1 MKYDK
6 VKDEDIEF
14 AVSETIR
21 VFKMLD
27 ESEGARIE
35 ELLTTCEDRD
45 QLVEYLI
52 NILNFY
58 AQPNRHVLR
67 KVRESEQIINQEYVH
82 LPHVNIRN
90 GKGVLSNKKLLILPL
105 YVRAN
110 QQIALKEG
118 KAAQEST
125 LRNITGQVT
134 GASKSGSLSDSEI
147 CTLIGNGSPNII
159 KEMLGPASH
168 DLVAKREMKQYIIRT
183 GDVSLK
189 DLTDSPEN
197 KKSLRYMSE
206 VLKAYGLDNDLVDV
220 PIK

>member
-21 VFKMLD
+21 VFKMLN

-67 KVRESEQIINQEYVH
+67 RVRESEQIINQEYVH
-82 LPHVNIRN
+82 LPHVNMRN

-147 CTLIGNGSPNII
+147 ATLIGNGSPNII

-168 DLVAKREMKQYIIRT
+168 DLVAKREMKQSIIRT

>member
-1 MKYDK
+1 MNFFGKTLEILK
-6 VKDEDIEF
+6 RTWNN
-14 AVSETIR
+14 AVTN
-21 VFKMLD
+21 
-27 ESEGARIE
+27 ES
-35 ELLTTCEDRD
+35 T
-45 QLVEYLI
+45 
-52 NILNFY
+52 LNFNLDMFAY
-58 AQPNRHVLR
+58 SSRDPKQDYEKNKNRFKNALIEND
-67 KVRESEQIINQEYVH
+67 KTALANLLYT
-82 LPHVNIRN
+82 LDIRN

-147 CTLIGNGSPNII
+147 ATLIGNGSPNII

-168 DLVAKREMKQYIIRT
+168 DLVAKREMKQSIIRT

>member
-1 MKYDK
+1 
-6 VKDEDIEF
+6 
-14 AVSETIR
+14 
-21 VFKMLD
+21 MLD

-67 KVRESEQIINQEYVH
+67 RVRESEQIINQEYVH

-147 CTLIGNGSPNII
+147 ATLIGNGSPNII

-168 DLVAKREMKQYIIRT
+168 DLVAKREMKQSIIRT

>member
-21 VFKMLD
+21 IFKMLD

-67 KVRESEQIINQEYVH
+67 RVRESEQIINQEYVH
-82 LPHVNIRN
+82 LPHVNMRN

-147 CTLIGNGSPNII
+147 ATLIGNGSPNII

-168 DLVAKREMKQYIIRT
+168 DLVAKREMKQSIIRT

>member
-67 KVRESEQIINQEYVH
+67 RVRESEQIINQEYVH
-82 LPHVNIRN
+82 LPHVNMRN

-147 CTLIGNGSPNII
+147 ATLIGNGSPNII

-168 DLVAKREMKQYIIRT
+168 DLVAKREMKQSIIRT

-206 VLKAYGLDNDLVDV
+206 VLKAYGL

>member
-67 KVRESEQIINQEYVH
+67 RVRESEQIINQEYVH
-82 LPHVNIRN
+82 LPHVNMRN

-147 CTLIGNGSPNII
+147 ATLIGNGSPNII

-168 DLVAKREMKQYIIRT
+168 DLVAKREMKQSIIRT

-206 VLKAYGLDNDLVDV
+206 VLKAYGLDNDLVDI

>member
-67 KVRESEQIINQEYVH
+67 RVRESEQIINQEYVH
-82 LPHVNIRN
+82 LPHVNMRN

-168 DLVAKREMKQYIIRT
+168 DLVAKREMKQSIIRT

>member
-6 VKDEDIEF
+6 VKDADIEF

-35 ELLTTCEDRD
+35 ELLTTCEDSD

-67 KVRESEQIINQEYVH
+67 RVRESEQIINQEYVH
-82 LPHVNIRN
+82 LPHVNMRN

-168 DLVAKREMKQYIIRT
+168 DLVAKREMKQSIIRT

>member
-27 ESEGARIE
+27 ESEGVRIE

-67 KVRESEQIINQEYVH
+67 RVRESEQIINQEYVH

-147 CTLIGNGSPNII
+147 ATLIGNGSPNII

-168 DLVAKREMKQYIIRT
+168 DLVAKREMKQSIIRT

>member
-21 VFKMLD
+21 IFKLLD

-67 KVRESEQIINQEYVH
+67 RIRESEQIINQEYVH
-82 LPHVNIRN
+82 LPHVNMRN

-159 KEMLGPASH
+159 REMLGPASH
-168 DLVAKREMKQYIIRT
+168 DLVAKREMKQSIIRT

>member
-1 MKYDK
+1 MKYNN

-21 VFKMLD
+21 VFKELD
-27 ESEGARIE
+27 EAEGARIE
-35 ELLTTCEDRD
+35 ELLTSCEDRD

-58 AQPNRHVLR
+58 AQPNRHILR
-67 KVRESEQIINQEYVH
+67 KIRESEEIINQEYVR
-82 LPHVNIRN
+82 LPHVNQKD

-118 KAAQEST
+118 KAAQESN

-159 KEMLGPASH
+159 REMLGPASH
-168 DLVAKREMKQYIIRT
+168 DLVAKREMKQSIIRT
-183 GDVSLK
+183 GDVSLN

-206 VLKAYGLDNDLVDV
+206 VLKAYGLDNDLVDI

>member
-67 KVRESEQIINQEYVH
+67 RVRESEQIINQEYVH

-147 CTLIGNGSPNII
+147 ATLIGNGSPNII

-168 DLVAKREMKQYIIRT
+168 DLVVKREMKQSIIRT

>member
-21 VFKMLD
+21 VFKLLD

-67 KVRESEQIINQEYVH
+67 RIRESEQIINQEYVH
-82 LPHVNIRN
+82 LPHVNMRN

-118 KAAQEST
+118 KAAQESA

-147 CTLIGNGSPNII
+147 ATLIGNGSPNII

-168 DLVAKREMKQYIIRT
+168 DLVAKREMKQSIIRT

>member
-67 KVRESEQIINQEYVH
+67 RVRESEQIINQEYVH
-82 LPHVNIRN
+82 LPHVSIRN

-147 CTLIGNGSPNII
+147 ATLIGNGSPNII

-168 DLVAKREMKQYIIRT
+168 DLVAKREMKQSIIRT

>member
-1 MKYDK
+1 MKYGK

-67 KVRESEQIINQEYVH
+67 RVRESEQIINQEYVH
-82 LPHVNIRN
+82 LPHVNMRN

-168 DLVAKREMKQYIIRT
+168 DLVAKREMKQSIIRT

>member
-1 MKYDK
+1 MKYNN

-21 VFKMLD
+21 VFKELD
-27 ESEGARIE
+27 EAEGARIE
-35 ELLTTCEDRD
+35 ELLTSCEDRD

-67 KVRESEQIINQEYVH
+67 KIRESEEIINQEYVR
-82 LPHVNIRN
+82 LPHVNQKD

-118 KAAQEST
+118 KAAQESN

-159 KEMLGPASH
+159 REMLGPASH
-168 DLVAKREMKQYIIRT
+168 DLVAKREMKQSIIRT
-183 GDVSLK
+183 GDVSLN

-206 VLKAYGLDNDLVDV
+206 VLKAYGLDNDLVDI

>member
-1 MKYDK
+1 MKYNN

-21 VFKMLD
+21 VFKELD
-27 ESEGARIE
+27 EAEGARIE
-35 ELLTTCEDRD
+35 ELLSSCEDRD

-67 KVRESEQIINQEYVH
+67 KIRESEEIINQEYVR
-82 LPHVNIRN
+82 LPHVNQKD

-118 KAAQEST
+118 KAAQESN

-159 KEMLGPASH
+159 REMLGPASH
-168 DLVAKREMKQYIIRT
+168 DLVAKREMKQSIIRT
-183 GDVSLK
+183 GDVSLN

-206 VLKAYGLDNDLVDV
+206 VLKAYGLDNDLVDI

>member
-14 AVSETIR
+14 AISETIR

-82 LPHVNIRN
+82 LPHVNMRN

-147 CTLIGNGSPNII
+147 ATLIGNGSPNII

-168 DLVAKREMKQYIIRT
+168 DLVAKREMKQSIIRT

>member
-27 ESEGARIE
+27 ESEGSRIE

-67 KVRESEQIINQEYVH
+67 RVRESEQIINQEYVH

-168 DLVAKREMKQYIIRT
+168 DLVAKREMKQSIIRT

>member
-67 KVRESEQIINQEYVH
+67 RVRESEQIINQEYVH

-168 DLVAKREMKQYIIRT
+168 DLVAKREMKQSIIRT
-183 GDVSLK
+183 GDVSLN

>member
-82 LPHVNIRN
+82 LPHVNMRN

-168 DLVAKREMKQYIIRT
+168 DLVAKREMKQSIIRT

>member
-35 ELLTTCEDRD
+35 ELLTTCEDID

-67 KVRESEQIINQEYVH
+67 RVRESEQIINQEYVH

-147 CTLIGNGSPNII
+147 ATLIGNGSPNII

-168 DLVAKREMKQYIIRT
+168 DLVAKREMKQSIIRT

>member
-1 MKYDK
+1 MKYNNL
-6 VKDEDIEF
+6 KDEDIEF

-21 VFKMLD
+21 VFKELD
-27 ESEGARIE
+27 EAEGARIE
-35 ELLTTCEDRD
+35 ELLTSCEDRD

-67 KVRESEQIINQEYVH
+67 KIRESEEIINQEYVR
-82 LPHVNIRN
+82 LPHVNQKN

-118 KAAQEST
+118 KAAQESN

-159 KEMLGPASH
+159 REMLGPASH
-168 DLVAKREMKQYIIRT
+168 DLVAKREMKQSIIRT
-183 GDVSLK
+183 GDVSLN

-206 VLKAYGLDNDLVDV
+206 VLKAYGLDNDLVDI

>member
-14 AVSETIR
+14 AISETIR

-58 AQPNRHVLR
+58 AQPNRHILR
-67 KVRESEQIINQEYVH
+67 KVRESEGIINQEYIR
-82 LPHVNIRN
+82 LPHVNQKN

-118 KAAQEST
+118 KAAQESN

-134 GASKSGSLSDSEI
+134 GASKSGRLSDSEI

-168 DLVAKREMKQYIIRT
+168 DLVAKREMKQSIIRT

>member
-147 CTLIGNGSPNII
+147 ATLIGNGSPNII

-168 DLVAKREMKQYIIRT
+168 DLVAKREMKQSIIRT

>member
-1 MKYDK
+1 MKYNN

-21 VFKMLD
+21 VFKELD
-27 ESEGARIE
+27 EAEGARIE
-35 ELLTTCEDRD
+35 ELLTSCEDRD

-67 KVRESEQIINQEYVH
+67 RIRESEEIINQEYVR
-82 LPHVNIRN
+82 LPHVNQKD

-118 KAAQEST
+118 KAAQESN

-159 KEMLGPASH
+159 REMLGPASH
-168 DLVAKREMKQYIIRT
+168 DLVAKREMKQSIIRT
-183 GDVSLK
+183 GDVSLN

-206 VLKAYGLDNDLVDV
+206 VLKAYGLDNDLVDI

>member
-67 KVRESEQIINQEYVH
+67 RVRESEQIINQEYVH

-168 DLVAKREMKQYIIRT
+168 DLVAKREMKQSIIRT

>member
-67 KVRESEQIINQEYVH
+67 RVRESEQIINQEYVH
-82 LPHVNIRN
+82 LPHVNMRN

-147 CTLIGNGSPNII
+147 ATLIGNGSPNII

-168 DLVAKREMKQYIIRT
+168 DLVAKREMKQSIIRT

-206 VLKAYGLDNDLVDV
+206 VLKAYGLDNDLIDV

>member
-58 AQPNRHVLR
+58 AQPNRHILR
-67 KVRESEQIINQEYVH
+67 RVRESEQIINQEYVH

-168 DLVAKREMKQYIIRT
+168 DLVAKREMKQSIIRT

>member
-1 MKYDK
+1 MKYNN

-21 VFKMLD
+21 VFKELD
-27 ESEGARIE
+27 EAEGARIE
-35 ELLTTCEDRD
+35 ELLTSCEDRD

-67 KVRESEQIINQEYVH
+67 KIRESEEIINQEYVR
-82 LPHVNIRN
+82 LPHVNQKD

-118 KAAQEST
+118 KAAQESN

-159 KEMLGPASH
+159 REMLGPASH
-168 DLVAKREMKQYIIRT
+168 DLVAKREMKQSIIRT
-183 GDVSLK
+183 GDVSLN

-197 KKSLRYMSE
+197 KKSLRYLSE
-206 VLKAYGLDNDLVDV
+206 VLKAYGLDNDLVDI

>member
-1 MKYDK
+1 MKYNN

-21 VFKMLD
+21 VFKELD
-27 ESEGARIE
+27 EAEGARIE
-35 ELLTTCEDRD
+35 ELLTSCEDRD

-67 KVRESEQIINQEYVH
+67 KIRESEEIINQEYVR
-82 LPHVNIRN
+82 LPHVNQKN

-118 KAAQEST
+118 KAAQESN

-159 KEMLGPASH
+159 REMLGPASH
-168 DLVAKREMKQYIIRT
+168 DLVAKREMKQSIIRT
-183 GDVSLK
+183 GDVSLN

-206 VLKAYGLDNDLVDV
+206 VLKAYGLDNDLVDI

>member
-67 KVRESEQIINQEYVH
+67 RIRESEQIINQEYVH
-82 LPHVNIRN
+82 LPHVNMRN

-147 CTLIGNGSPNII
+147 ATLIGNGSPNII

-168 DLVAKREMKQYIIRT
+168 DLVAKREMKQSIIRT

-189 DLTDSPEN
+189 DLTDNPEN

>member
-67 KVRESEQIINQEYVH
+67 RVRESEQIINQEYVH

-118 KAAQEST
+118 KAEQD
-125 LRNITGQVT
+125 
-134 GASKSGSLSDSEI
+134 K
-147 CTLIGNGSPNII
+147 
-159 KEMLGPASH
+159 
-168 DLVAKREMKQYIIRT
+168 
-183 GDVSLK
+183 
-189 DLTDSPEN
+189 
-197 KKSLRYMSE
+197 
-206 VLKAYGLDNDLVDV
+206 
-220 PIK
+220 

>member
-67 KVRESEQIINQEYVH
+67 RVRENEQIINQEYVH

-147 CTLIGNGSPNII
+147 ATLIGNGSPNII

-168 DLVAKREMKQYIIRT
+168 DLVAKREMKQSIIRT

>member
-21 VFKMLD
+21 VFKLLD

-82 LPHVNIRN
+82 LPHVNMRN

-147 CTLIGNGSPNII
+147 ATLIGNGSPNII

-168 DLVAKREMKQYIIRT
+168 DLVAKREMKQSIIRT

>member
-1 MKYDK
+1 MKYNN

-21 VFKMLD
+21 VFKELD
-27 ESEGARIE
+27 EAEGARIE
-35 ELLTTCEDRD
+35 ELLTSCEDRD

-58 AQPNRHVLR
+58 AQPNRYILR
-67 KVRESEQIINQEYVH
+67 KIRESEEIINQEYVR
-82 LPHVNIRN
+82 LPHVNQKD

-118 KAAQEST
+118 KAAQESN

-159 KEMLGPASH
+159 REMLGPASH
-168 DLVAKREMKQYIIRT
+168 DLVAKREMKQSIIRT
-183 GDVSLK
+183 GDVSLN

-206 VLKAYGLDNDLVDV
+206 VLKAYGLDNDLVDI

>member
-6 VKDEDIEF
+6 VKDADIEF

-67 KVRESEQIINQEYVH
+67 RVRESEQIINQEYVH
-82 LPHVNIRN
+82 LPHVNMRN

-168 DLVAKREMKQYIIRT
+168 DLVAKREMKQSIIRT

>member
-1 MKYDK
+1 MKYNN

-21 VFKMLD
+21 VFKELD
-27 ESEGARIE
+27 EAEGARIE
-35 ELLTTCEDRD
+35 ELLTSCEDRD

-67 KVRESEQIINQEYVH
+67 KIRESEEIINQEYVR
-82 LPHVNIRN
+82 LPHVNQKD

-118 KAAQEST
+118 KAAQESN

-168 DLVAKREMKQYIIRT
+168 DLVAKREMKQSIIRT
-183 GDVSLK
+183 GDVSLN

-206 VLKAYGLDNDLVDV
+206 VLKAYGLDNDLVDI

>member
-27 ESEGARIE
+27 ESDGARIE

-67 KVRESEQIINQEYVH
+67 RIRESEQIINQEYVH
-82 LPHVNIRN
+82 LPHVNMRN

-147 CTLIGNGSPNII
+147 ATLIGNGSPNII

-168 DLVAKREMKQYIIRT
+168 DLVAKREMKQSIIRT

>member
-67 KVRESEQIINQEYVH
+67 RIRESEQIINQEYVH
-82 LPHVNIRN
+82 LPHVNMRN

-147 CTLIGNGSPNII
+147 ATLIGNGSPNII

-168 DLVAKREMKQYIIRT
+168 DLVAKREMKQSIIRT